1 MPISSRTN
9 NKILPSNSRAV
20 DVARKTLDT
29 LIPIQQRRYAN
40 AFEVDS
46 YETVVYTRLRHGTA
60 CSCQSQRKVAATLL
74 GQDGKMPP
82 GAMDQILTGGLEFK
96 VNAYGARIPPR
107 PDLRAERG
115 KPEQRNDDEDL
126 FFDRLPNAKS
136 AYAFDIVDDDMDN
149 PSAVTVDPLGSGV
162 NGNAAGPGGT
172 SLDDA
177 VDNFDGEEF
186 LNDTKCGI
194 CFGTGFVGGYSVLN
208 GLRIIIDP
216 TNPGV
221 EVSGSIETNR
231 QPYSFMADSV
241 KVSVVLPRGIMGIDA
256 VRVWNNDVPLD
267 NATLKID
274 NLAYS
279 PQLLMALSDG
289 KAHTFEV
296 LFQDLT
302 YWTHLELQF
311 NMSNKRA
318 LFELPRM
325 QEGSNMTLQDAID
338 DLTINASPSIPSL
351 KREDVLVEST
361 FGKVL
366 IISSS
371 TFWNDSKRNVL
382 GWDVQTRVVQPSELL
397 HALPRRKLTR
407 QKATY
412 LVRDNKDGIR
422 RT

>member
-1 MPISSRTN
+1 MPITSRTN

-29 LIPIQQRRYAN
+29 LIPVQQRRYAN

-46 YETVVYTRLRHGTA
+46 YETVVYNRLRHGVA

-74 GQDGKMPP
+74 GEDGKMKP
-82 GAMDQILTGGLEFK
+82 GTMDQILTGGLEFK
-96 VNAYGARIPPR
+96 VNPYGARIPPR
-107 PDLRAERG
+107 SDLREERE
-115 KPEQRNDDEDL
+115 KPNQGIDDEDI
-126 FFDRLPNAKS
+126 FYDKLPNAKNVVG
-136 AYAFDIVDDDMDN
+136 FDIVDDDLDN
-149 PSAVTVDPLGSGV
+149 PALVTSDPLGSGV

-177 VDNFDGEEF
+177 VENFDSEEF

-194 CFGTGFVGGYSVLN
+194 CFGTGFVGGYTVLN
-208 GLRIIIDP
+208 GLRLVVDP
-216 TNPGV
+216 TYPNLD
-221 EVSGSIETNR
+221 VSGSIETNR
-231 QPYSFMADSV
+231 QPYSFYADSV
-241 KVSVVLPRGIMGIDA
+241 KATIVLPRGIIGIDA

-267 NATLKID
+267 EATLKID
-274 NLAYS
+274 NLAFS
-279 PQLLMALSDG
+279 NQLLLALSDG
-289 KAHTFEV
+289 KSHTIEV
-296 LFQDLT
+296 LFEELT

-311 NMSNKRA
+311 NMSTKRA

-325 QEGSNMTLQDAID
+325 QEGSNMSLQDAVD
-338 DLTINASPSIPSL
+338 DLTINASPVIPSL

-382 GWDVQTRVVQPSELL
+382 GWDVQTRVVQPAELL
-397 HALPRRKLTR
+397 HSLPRRRLTN